1 MAEPEEIIIDAA
13 RHATEFISRLWHSGD
28 PRKDDNNALTS
39 YKDRLELL
47 LAAVHGYEIPVH
59 IAQPPAP
66 PSALS
71 RLFERAPGHLIEPYA
86 LPANDATRIFLPMRL
101 ASDAPPPPQLFRI
114 LAVQQAA
121 RAQRRASHSYPAES
135 TFRGDGLVQ
144 DLFYIS
150 EATAVDHALALEL
163 PGLTP
168 DLIAL
173 RGATL
178 SERPQPRL
186 LNIPERAIE
195 ELYCQVLRAHPAY
208 IPSPLILSP
217 IPGDSLAWAIATAE
231 QMLAEIPAGI
241 ARKKIRYRGIRK
253 GLWLGRTLPAVA
265 RRGPCSIEPTT
276 DESDTLPRPQRNAQL
291 ARSPEVREKKM
302 DEDDRSQ
309 GMWML
314 QMDDPQQHV
323 EDPAGMQRP
332 TDRDDDANA
341 GDLADSLS
349 ELPEASLIASP
360 KPAHEVLLSDN
371 PVNGRTLLPAD
382 SRRTAMG
389 ISYPEW
395 DFRISGYLQNGA
407 VVRLQP
413 PLLGEAAWAESVLA
427 RHRALLREIQRRFE
441 GMQPRRIRQRRQPD
455 GNDLD
460 IDAYVSAYAEQRA
473 GLPLPDCL
481 YQSARRARGDIAIAL
496 LIDISAST
504 DGWVSDDLR
513 IIDVEKEA
521 LLLVH
526 QALMALGD
534 PFCIQAF
541 SGESA
546 QNVSLWTLK
555 DFDEIGGSVAQRRIA
570 ALEPQR
576 YTRAGA
582 AIRHTASL
590 LAACAAEH
598 RLLILLSDGKPN
610 DVDQYEGRYG
620 VEDMR
625 QAVAEAT
632 LQSIHPFCITV
643 DRHAPQ
649 YLAGIFGPGRY
660 AVLQHP
666 QLLPV
671 VLVDILRKLVR
682 T

>member
-13 RHATEFISRLWHSGD
+13 RHATAFVSRLWHSGD
-28 PRKDDNNALTS
+28 PKDDNNALTAC
-39 YKDRLELL
+39 KNRLELL

-59 IAQPPAP
+59 VAQPPAP

-71 RLFERAPGHLIEPYA
+71 RLFERAPRHLIEPYA
-86 LPANDATRIFLPMRL
+86 LPANDAARIFLPMRL
-101 ASDAPPPPQLFRI
+101 ASDGPPPLQLFRI

-121 RAQRRASHSYPAES
+121 RAQRRASHTYPVKN
-135 TFRGDGLVQ
+135 TFPKDGLVQ

-150 EATAVDHALALEL
+150 EATAVDHALTLEL
-163 PGLTP
+163 PGLTQ

-173 RGATL
+173 RHATL

-186 LNIPERAIE
+186 LNMPERAIE
-195 ELYCQVLRAHPAY
+195 ELYCQVLRAHPAF
-208 IPSPLILSP
+208 IPSSLIP
-217 IPGDSLAWAIATAE
+217 AQIPGDSLTWAIATAE

-265 RRGPCSIEPTT
+265 QRQSCSIEPTP
-276 DESDTLPRPQRNAQL
+276 DGPDTLPGPQRNAQL
-291 ARSPEVREKKM
+291 ARRPEVREKKK
-302 DEDDRSQ
+302 DEDDHAQ

-332 TDRDDDANA
+332 TDRDDNANA

-349 ELPEASLIASP
+349 ELPEASLIASS
-360 KPAHEVLLSDN
+360 KPAQEVLLSDN
-371 PVNGRTLLPAD
+371 PLNGRTLLSAD
-382 SRRTAMG
+382 CRRTATG

-395 DFRISGYLQNGA
+395 DFRISGYRQHG
-407 VVRLQP
+407 VIVRLRS
-413 PLLGEAAWAESVLA
+413 PLLGGAAWAESVLA
-427 RHRALLREIQRRFE
+427 RHRTLLREIQRRFE
-441 GMQPRRIRQRRQPD
+441 GMQPRRTRRRRQPD
-455 GNDLD
+455 GNDVD
-460 IDAYVSAYAEQRA
+460 IGAYVSAYAEQRA
-473 GLPLPDCL
+473 GLPLQDRL
-481 YQSARRARGDIAIAL
+481 YQSVRPARGDIAIAL

-504 DGWVSDDLR
+504 DGWVSHDLR

-546 QNVSLWTLK
+546 QDVSLWALK
-555 DFDEIGGSVAQRRIA
+555 GFDENGGRLVQRRIA

-671 VLVDILRKLVR
+671 VLVDVLRKLIR